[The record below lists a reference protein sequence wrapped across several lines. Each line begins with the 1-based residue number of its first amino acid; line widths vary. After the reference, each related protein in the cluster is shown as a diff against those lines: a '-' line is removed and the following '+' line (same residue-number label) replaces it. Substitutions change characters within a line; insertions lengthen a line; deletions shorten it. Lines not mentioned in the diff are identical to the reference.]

1 MHNTGLQLEADLIL
15 MLMKCQEKKCIME
28 PASIAAIFKRVFF
41 FFDIIEILK
50 NFHWSVSL
58 KFEEERKKRQIS
70 KDEGEEEK

>member
-1 MHNTGLQLEADLIL
+1 MQQFSKE
-15 MLMKCQEKKCIME
+15 
-28 PASIAAIFKRVFF
+28 FFF